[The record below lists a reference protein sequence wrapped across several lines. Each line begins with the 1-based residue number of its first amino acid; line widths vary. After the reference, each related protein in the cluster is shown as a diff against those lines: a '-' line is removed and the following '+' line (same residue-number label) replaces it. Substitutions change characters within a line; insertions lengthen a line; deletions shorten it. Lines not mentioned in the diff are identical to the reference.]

1 MMKSLIDTNMR
12 KITTVLL
19 TLAFIGA
26 GSFTAMPGLGN
37 VGSANVSF
45 TQPIGE
51 RLVVTAGLSGNKYH
65 FGRDAWNDYGIYAVR
80 GPRGIPENL
89 SVDLHLLC

>member
-26 GSFTAMPGLGN
+26 GSFTALMLKKPVCVRASDNILER
-37 VGSANVSF
+37 ANIF
-45 TQPIGE
+45 LFDTQDELEE
-51 RLVVTAGLSGNKYH
+51 RRNEREA
-65 FGRDAWNDYGIYAVR
+65 AVAQAQ
-80 GPRGIPENL
+80 G
-89 SVDLHLLC
+89 VQ